1 MGQVVAA
8 VWTLVL
14 PALGQ
19 ESGLLAVAVLTAAAA
34 LFAVLVTSARNQLVV
49 STPLPGLTTALRER
63 SRRAAYLPLR
73 DPDAAGRPR
82 PRAPGLSSPT
92 A

>member
-1 MGQVVAA
+1 MGQVVAG

-19 ESGLLAVAVLTAAAA
+19 DSGLLAVAVLTAAAA
-34 LFAVLVTSARNQLVV
+34 LFALLLVSGSNRSV
-49 STPLPGLTTALRER
+49 STPSPGLATALRER
-63 SRRAAYLPLR
+63 SRQAAYIPQR